1 MGTKKMMMIQ
11 DSRNFFLYKHTL
23 MEEEKTI
30 PVHSDASNFALDFLK
45 WNKKIT
51 KEIDGVS
58 TVWKGLAHTHW
69 PPVKI
74 GLYNLYIYL
83 LYISVS

>member
-45 WNKKIT
+45 WNKK
-51 KEIDGVS
+51 
-58 TVWKGLAHTHW
+58 
-69 PPVKI
+69 
-74 GLYNLYIYL
+74 
-83 LYISVS
+83 